1 MATVIHHGSRGD
13 QSRPRELLERRSL
26 IRLRT
31 TAERMGFDL
40 RQRATKDEIIDLITT
55 DAPISVEV
63 EEEAP
68 EVDEPVVD
76 PVDAEA
82 GGEAE

>member
-1 MATVIHHGSRGD
+1 MATVYHPGSRGN
-13 QSRPRELLERRSL
+13 QSRPRELLIKRSL
-26 IRLRT
+26 DRLRA
-31 TAERMGFDL
+31 TAHLMGFDV

-55 DAPISVEV
+55 DKPLSVEV

-68 EVDEPVVD
+68 EPVVD
-76 PVDAEA
+76 PVDAEV